1 MTKSQDELQVLRR
14 QRPWQEAFYY
24 QKADT
29 LYQMTYCFCQ
39 RFLPE
44 YGDRTVDQMVQA
56 ARSGKQNIIEGT
68 EDGVTSTEKQLKLLN
83 VSRSS
88 LQELRAD
95 FIDYLKSRGLVTW
108 ERGHQRYASMQAFC
122 RAHNVVDDYRPYFHR
137 WSDEEMANIA
147 ITLCFM
153 TDAMLNKQLKQ
164 LEQEFIEKGGIKE
177 RMHSART
184 GFRRQQDEELQSLRA
199 KVSWQDEEIARLKEL
214 LSSHGIDDTQ
224 ST

>member
-1 MTKSQDELQVLRR
+1 
-14 QRPWQEAFYY
+14 
-24 QKADT
+24 
-29 LYQMTYCFCQ
+29 
-39 RFLPE
+39 
-44 YGDRTVDQMVQA
+44 
-56 ARSGKQNIIEGT
+56 
-68 EDGVTSTEKQLKLLN
+68 
-83 VSRSS
+83 
-88 LQELRAD
+88 
-95 FIDYLKSRGLVTW
+95 
-108 ERGHQRYASMQAFC
+108 MQAFC

-199 KVSWQDEEIARLKEL
+199 KVSWKDEEIARLKEL